1 MSRNGSCTIGR
12 ALASI
17 ALLTL
22 TLSAC
27 SSPTTPTATPP
38 TPPPPVAVAD
48 PPTITCPTSVQA
60 STISANGTTVRFD
73 LPPTEKGKD
82 PVNVACTPASGSNFP
97 IGPTSVECR
106 ATDALDR
113 SAACSLIV
121 QVTKLASL
129 SKTRFLAFGDSITAG
144 EVTFPIGTTA
154 LGAPSF
160 KLVLVPSAAYPTIL
174 AKTLQATYK
183 AQEDLIT
190 VANYGVGGEKAAV
203 ARDRFIAAL
212 PVVRPDAVLIMMGS
226 NDIPL
231 GEDGAAS
238 LAAREV
244 QTMAA
249 EARNRGMRVF
259 IATLPPPRPGGN
271 RAVRQ
276 VLLDDYNNRMRD
288 VARRE
293 GAVLVEI
300 YQALLTNVN
309 TYIGVDGLH
318 PTEAG
323 YAKIAETFFNSI
335 RANLEVP

>member
-1 MSRNGSCTIGR
+1 MSRNGSCTIDR
-12 ALASI
+12 ALASVALF
-17 ALLTL
+17 ALLA
-22 TLSAC
+22 SGC

-38 TPPPPVAVAD
+38 PPPPVVVAD
-48 PPTITCPTSVQA
+48 PPTIACPTSVLA
-60 STISANGTTVRFD
+60 STISASGTAVRFE

-82 PVNVACTPASGSNFP
+82 PVNVSCSPASGSNFP
-97 IGPTSVECR
+97 VGNTSVECR

-121 QVTKLASL
+121 QVTKLPSL

-154 LGAPSF
+154 LGVPSF
-160 KLVLVPSAAYPTIL
+160 KLVVVPSAAYPTIL

-183 AQEDLIT
+183 AQEDFIT

-203 ARDRFIAAL
+203 ARDRFIVAL
-212 PVVRPDAVLIMMGS
+212 GIVRPDAALIMMGA

-238 LAAREV
+238 IAAREV

-249 EARNRGMRVF
+249 EARGRGIRVF
-259 IATLPPPRPGGN
+259 IATLPPARAGGN
-271 RAVRQ
+271 RAIRQ
-276 VLLDDYNNRMRD
+276 LLLDDYNNRMRD

-300 YQALLTNVN
+300 YQALLGNVN
-309 TYIGVDGLH
+309 LYIGVDGLH

-323 YAKIAETFFNSI
+323 YAKIAETFYNSI
-335 RANLEVP
+335 RTNLEVP

>member
-1 MSRNGSCTIGR
+1 MSWNGPCTFAR
-12 ALASI
+12 ALASVV
-17 ALLTL
+17 LLTIAI
-22 TLSAC
+22 SGC
-27 SSPTTPTATPP
+27 SSPTTPTPP
-38 TPPPPVAVAD
+38 PPPPPPVVIAD
-48 PPTITCPTSVQA
+48 PPTITCPTSVLA
-60 STISANGTTVRFD
+60 STISATGTAVKFD
-73 LPPTEKGKD
+73 LPPTENGKD
-82 PVNVACTPASGSNFP
+82 PVSVSCSPESGSNFP

-121 QVTKLASL
+121 QVTKLPSL

-183 AQEDLIT
+183 AQEDFIT
-190 VANYGVGGEKAAV
+190 VANYGAGGEKAAV

-212 PVVRPDAVLIMMGS
+212 PVVRPDAVLIMMGA

-238 LAAREV
+238 FAANEV
-244 QTMAA
+244 RIMAA
-249 EARNRGMRVF
+249 EARGRGMRVF
-259 IATLPPPRPGGN
+259 IATLPPARAGGN
-271 RAVRQ
+271 RAIKQ
-276 VLLDDYNNRMRD
+276 ILLDDYNGRMFD

-293 GAVLVEI
+293 GAVLVDV
-300 YQALLTNVN
+300 YQALLGNVN
-309 TYIGVDGLH
+309 LYIGVDGLH

-323 YAKIAETFFNSI
+323 YAKIAEAFYNSI
-335 RANLEVP
+335 RTNLEIP

>member
-12 ALASI
+12 ALTCL
-17 ALLTL
+17 ALVFPL
-22 TLSAC
+22 LSGC
-27 SSPTTPTATPP
+27 STPTAP
-38 TPPPPVAVAD
+38 TPPPPPPPVEVVAD
-48 PPTITCPTSVQA
+48 PPTISCPASVLA
-60 STISANGTTVRFD
+60 STISASGTTVRFNP
-73 LPPTEKGKD
+73 PPTEKGKE
-82 PVNVACTPASGSNFP
+82 PLSVACTPDSGTNFP
-97 IGPTSVECR
+97 IGDTSVECR
-106 ATDALDR
+106 VTDALNR
-113 SAACSLIV
+113 SAACNLV
-121 QVTKLASL
+121 VRVTKLATL

-144 EVTFPIGTTA
+144 EISFPIGVSS
-154 LGAPSF
+154 LGVPSS

-174 AKTLQATYK
+174 AKNLQATYK

-190 VANYGVGGEKAAV
+190 VANYGVGGEKAAI
-203 ARDRFIAAL
+203 ARERFITAIGI
-212 PVVRPDAVLIMMGS
+212 VRPDATLIMMGS

-249 EARNRGMRVF
+249 EARNRGIRVF

-276 VLLDDYNNRMRD
+276 ILLDDYNNRMRD

-293 GAVLVEI
+293 NAVLVEI

-309 TYIGVDGLH
+309 LYIGVDGLH

-335 RANLEVP
+335 RTNLEVP